1 MSRVSKLLRLQ
12 NLDQELDEKTK
23 RLHEIDQRLASD
35 PATVAARTERDTEQ
49 AKFSALRAAL
59 RERELEAKGADARIK
74 ELEQRLYG
82 GRVMNPKELEGIEK
96 EVQMLKRQ
104 RSGLDDQLLELM
116 DAVDQAQS
124 RLNASTDSLTRAE
137 GARAEDVERLSQ
149 EREKLAV
156 RLTALAAEREDVRKN
171 LDVDTLKVYDN
182 LRRKTGRAVAPLHR
196 DACSICGV
204 AVPTGHVQ
212 RVRAGNELVFCSG
225 CGRILAG

>member
-1 MSRVSKLLRLQ
+1 MSRVSTLLYLQ
-12 NLDQELDEKTK
+12 SLDQELDEKIN
-23 RLHEIDQRLASD
+23 RVREIDGRLGSD
-35 PATVAARTERDTEQ
+35 PTTAAARSARDAEQ
-49 AKFSALRAAL
+49 TKLSALRAAL
-59 RERELEAKGADARIK
+59 RERELEAKGADAHIK

-116 DAVDQAQS
+116 EAVDQSQK
-124 RLNASTDSLTRAE
+124 RLNSSADTATQAGNTRA
-137 GARAEDVERLSQ
+137 GDVERLSQ
-149 EREKLAV
+149 EKEKLSA
-156 RLTALAAEREDVRKN
+156 RLTELAAEQEEVRTR
-171 LDVDTLKVYDN
+171 LDLDTLRVYDN
-182 LRRKTGRAVAPLHR
+182 LRRKGGRAVAPLHR